1 MDRGAWQ
8 TTVHEVEK
16 SQRQLSN
23 WAHTHRAMETTAVT
37 RKCRKR
43 TVLMETTAV
52 TRKWNE
58 QKFQERQL
66 MSDDGDDDHNNDS
79 DDGGG

>member
-1 MDRGAWQ
+1 
-8 TTVHEVEK
+8 
-16 SQRQLSN
+16 
-23 WAHTHRAMETTAVT
+23 
-37 RKCRKR
+37 
-43 TVLMETTAV
+43 METTAV

-66 MSDDGDDDHNNDS
+66 MSNDGDDDHNNDS